1 MKGLKK
7 HKRLV
12 VVALTYLVCVA
23 GQSTVQGQSLGDL
36 LKSLSGATQG
46 GGAGQTDQDPSKAIQ
61 NLMKGLSGGV
71 QGSGGSPNIGDIM
84 ADAQKLKDLLLVG
97 PVDRFYLGRREAAQH
112 ITGESFYPPS
122 HPIVTYVR
130 SVFGTIAMYSRM
142 PYAYRGYILFVV
154 DDPDVNLYVVP
165 GGIVLVNRGMLDMID
180 SEDELALLLA
190 HELAHVELDHGFS
203 KVSMGAGRKFLEK
216 TTGEAGLGGI
226 LGGLLDWAAN
236 GYGVDMEVEADYRGV
251 EMASRA
257 GYNPQALVTALE
269 KLKKVKGHYG
279 GKGYPPDRAAK
290 VRSKVGGMRSRGGE
304 SAVRLRTARFQRI
317 LRGGTMAAA
326 NATGQT
332 QATVQATS
340 PVSVSAKKTS
350 KAAAQSDEP
359 DTGN

>member
-1 MKGLKK
+1 MKVVKK

-12 VVALTYLVCVA
+12 VVALTYLICVT
-23 GQSTVQGQSLGDL
+23 GHSTVQGQSLGGL

-46 GGAGQTDQDPSKAIQ
+46 GGGQADQDPSKAIQ
-61 NLMKGLSGGV
+61 NLMKGLTGGV
-71 QGSGGSPNIGDIM
+71 QGSGGAGGSPNIGDIM
-84 ADAQKLKDLLLVG
+84 ADAEKLKDLLRVG
-97 PVDRFYLGRREAAQH
+97 PVDRFYLGRRGVASRISGQ
-112 ITGESFYPPS
+112 SFYPPS
-122 HPIVTYVR
+122 HPIVRYVR
-130 SVFGTIAMYSRM
+130 SVLGTIAMYSRM

-154 DDPDVNLYVVP
+154 DDPEVNLYVAP
-165 GGIVLVNRGMLDMID
+165 GGIVLVYRGMLDMID

-203 KVSMGAGRKFLEK
+203 HISMGEGRKFLEK
-216 TTGEAGLGGI
+216 TTGKAGAGGI
-226 LGGLLDWAAN
+226 LGGLLEWADN

-251 EMASRA
+251 EMAARA
-257 GYNPQALVTALE
+257 GYDPRALVMALE
-269 KLKKVKGHYG
+269 KLKKLKGHYG
-279 GKGYPPDRAAK
+279 GEGYPPDRAAK

-340 PVSVSAKKTS
+340 SVSAKKAS
-350 KAAAQSDEP
+350 KVAAQPDES